1 MSMSKSGRANRHPQA
16 MPSSIAGTISIHAT
30 ATGRKID
37 RLAVRMIF
45 LPSKAKYL
53 GIAEFPS
60 EKEEES
66 HKKGHCRY
74 EYHLVI

>member
-1 MSMSKSGRANRHPQA
+1 MFMSKSGRASRHPQA

-30 ATGRKID
+30 ATDRKID

-53 GIAEFPS
+53 VCGVPFRKRRIAQE
-60 EKEEES
+60 
-66 HKKGHCRY
+66 GA
-74 EYHLVI
+74 L